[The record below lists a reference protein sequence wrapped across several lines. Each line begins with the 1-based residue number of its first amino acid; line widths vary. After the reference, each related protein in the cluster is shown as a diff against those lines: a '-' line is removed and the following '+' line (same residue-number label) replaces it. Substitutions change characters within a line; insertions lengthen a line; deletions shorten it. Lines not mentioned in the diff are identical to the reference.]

1 MAQRTFVPIRIEG
14 AKERK
19 ETQEVNTEEQRDRGT
34 EKRFYASVSPRFL
47 LLICL
52 FLLAGCNLSTEPAA
66 TLTPTPDLP
75 STEFLYPANE
85 ATVVEGAEI
94 YVDILARDNGVGV
107 ATVEFRV
114 DDVLINERGPDISA
128 AVNTF
133 TVRMNWI
140 AQGVGRHVF
149 TATAL
154 RPDGTRSDPATI
166 LVNVLPPDGDLSALT
181 PVITPSFAP
190 TVTP

>member
-1 MAQRTFVPIRIEG
+1 LL
-14 AKERK
+14 
-19 ETQEVNTEEQRDRGT
+19 
-34 EKRFYASVSPRFL
+34 FL
-47 LLICL
+47 LV
-52 FLLAGCNLSTEPAA
+52 LAGCNLSTEQFA

-107 ATVEFRV
+107 AKVEFRV
-114 DDVLINERGPDISA
+114 DDALINERGPDISA